1 MSVPNTE
8 YFDLATV
15 IDVIGLGVGEGLQ
28 ECFDDSDD
36 SEFDTNYNPNSDG
49 LDNNLLNFRNYDSGS
64 INTLTVSTEDFGDYK
79 YANVGN
85 FSDPTQTIS
94 YTWKYVQKT
103 SGTGTVIIKYDAG
116 DGSGLIAR
124 SPGYVTPTIT
134 GSINQIGA
142 GGTAGRF
149 FPANTF
155 DISPDDNN
163 WVVEFEFTLLVST
176 YDLVPSSPN
185 NKTTVDTFI
194 GESIQ

>member
-15 IDVIGLGVGEGLQ
+15 ISVVGLSTGDGLQ

-49 LDNNLLNFRNYDSGS
+49 LDNNLLNFRNYNAGTT
-64 INTLTVSTEDFGDYK
+64 NTLVISTQSFGDFN

-94 YTWKYVQKT
+94 YTWKYVQKI
-103 SGTGTVIIKYDAG
+103 SGTGTVTIIYG
-116 DGSGLIAR
+116 GVAR
-124 SPGYVTPTIT
+124 AEGYTTPTIT
-134 GSINQIGA
+134 GSINQIG
-142 GGTAGRF
+142 GSNTAGRF

-155 DISPDDNN
+155 DISPTNN
-163 WVVEFEFTLLVST
+163 DWQAEFEFTLLVST
-176 YDLVPSSPN
+176 YDTVPTSPD
-185 NKTTVDTFI
+185 NKTTFTTYI
-194 GESIQ
+194 GDAPL

>member
-64 INTLTVSTEDFGDYK
+64 LNTLTVSTGSFYTGYEHAK
-79 YANVGN
+79 IGN

-94 YTWKYVQKT
+94 YTWKYVGQV
-103 SGTGTVIIKYDAG
+103 SGDGTVTISYG
-116 DGSGLIAR
+116 GVAR
-124 SPGYVTPTIT
+124 GVGYTTPTIT
-134 GSINQIGA
+134 GSINQVGQPA
-142 GGTAGRF
+142 TAGVF
-149 FPANTF
+149 LPLNTF
-155 DISPDDNN
+155 TVSPTNNN
-163 WVVEFEFTLLVST
+163 WTARFEFTLLVST

-185 NKTTVDTFI
+185 NKTTVDTYI
-194 GESIQ
+194 GVTPY